1 MTTIIT
7 CPACGKRNR
16 VPDAAAGHPR
26 CGACQAPLPWLIEA
40 NDTSFADL
48 ADRATLPVLVDIWA
62 AWCAPC
68 RIIAPAVERASVEF
82 AGQLKVVKVNADTA
96 PTISARFQVQGIPT
110 LLFLRAGR
118 EVDRIVGALPAEQ
131 LLAKVR
137 EVVAAKR

>member
-16 VPDAAAGHPR
+16 VPDAAPGHPR
-26 CGACQAPLPWLIEA
+26 CGACQAALPWLIEA
-40 NDTSFADL
+40 TDTSFADL

-68 RIIAPAVERASVEF
+68 RMIAPAVERASVEF

-110 LLFLRAGR
+110 LLFLRGGQ

-137 EVVAAKR
+137 EVVTANR